1 MYILKFA
8 AFSGLSY
15 ECARGDLQECRGYAA
30 RLIRLRRRRGH
41 LVTCNRARNR
51 GSREW
56 EISEPEGCALVPD
69 TAGMLYLCETFEYEC
84 PECGQGY
91 DDREDAARCCAFSPG
106 IGYECQNCGMQYA
119 DEDEAA
125 ECCE

>member
-1 MYILKFA
+1 MGKTIYVLKFA

-15 ECARGDLQECRGYAA
+15 ECALGDLQECRGYAA

-41 LVTCNRARNR
+41 LVTCNHARSR

-69 TAGMLYLCETFEYEC
+69 TAGMLYLQTRFAYHC
-84 PECGQGY
+84 PECGTGY
-91 DDREDAARCCAFSPG
+91 DDAGDAGMCCYGNDCPDD
-106 IGYECQNCGMQYA
+106 YDA
-119 DEDEAA
+119 DGNELW
-125 ECCE
+125 